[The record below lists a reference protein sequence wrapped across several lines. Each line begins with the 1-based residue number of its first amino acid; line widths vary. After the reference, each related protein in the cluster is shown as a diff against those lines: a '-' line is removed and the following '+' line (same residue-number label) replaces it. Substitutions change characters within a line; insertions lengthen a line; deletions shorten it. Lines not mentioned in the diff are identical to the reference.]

1 MFAIAYDILDNLVF
15 KSYILITCQRSN
27 DLPFQYMDKVKK
39 NENQVFRFSP
49 GLGQIVYGIFLQRA

>member
-39 NENQVFRFSP
+39 KRKP
-49 GLGQIVYGIFLQRA
+49 GF